1 MRTLVAVI
9 LLTIAA
15 VAQQPGDPRIQ
26 MPPDKPAPP
35 PVQKAPQNEPD
46 ASPSVPATQS
56 ADDPGARKARMLLDK
71 MIQALGGQAYLNV
84 QTMEY
89 SGRTYG
95 FSKGEPSGT
104 GAPFWAFWMWPDKER
119 TELLKKREW
128 KIIHNGDKGYEITF
142 HGTAPEDKDVLDDY
156 LRRRYYSLQNV
167 LRTWLN
173 QPGLA
178 FFYEGIGSAERKP
191 AEQITILNA
200 KNEGLTIFIDQNTFL
215 PLKKTFQ
222 WRDPQ
227 TRDRND
233 ESEIYDNYRNVQG
246 IMTPFSITRQR
257 NGLNVNQ
264 RFINNVSYN
273 TPMPV
278 SLFQADVTWDP
289 NSKKK

>member
-1 MRTLVAVI
+1 MRTLAAVI
-9 LLTIAA
+9 LLAITA
-15 VAQQPGDPRIQ
+15 VAQQPGDPRMQ

-35 PVQKAPQNEPD
+35 PVQTAPQKEGGTT
-46 ASPSVPATQS
+46 SVPGAQS
-56 ADDPGARKARMLLDK
+56 SDDPGVRKARALLDK
-71 MIQALGGQAYLNV
+71 MIQALGGQAYLTM

-95 FSKGEPSGT
+95 FFRGEPAGT
-104 GAPFWAFWMWPDKER
+104 GAPFWSFWKWPDKER

-128 KIIHNGDKGYEITF
+128 KIIHNGDKGYEITY
-142 HGTAPEDKDVLDDY
+142 HGTAPEEKEALDDY

-178 FFYEGIGSAERKP
+178 FFYEGVGSAERKP

-227 TRDRND
+227 TRDRVD

-246 IMTPFSITRQR
+246 IMTPFSVTRQR

-264 RFINNVSYN
+264 RFINDVTYN
-273 TPMPV
+273 RDLPD
-278 SLFQADVTWDP
+278 SLFQADVTGDAGKT
-289 NSKKK
+289 KK